1 MNVLSV
7 IKEKYNT
14 LSKTQKRIADYMTS
28 NPENACFLSVR
39 DLAKQLSTTEVTIFK
54 FVKNIGYNSYNDFKK
69 DLQAQIQN
77 WISPNERIK
86 QAVHNYDKEDSLFSQ
101 VIKSEIDSLKTTY
114 DSNSRSV
121 VNDAIG
127 LLSSA
132 QKIYVI
138 GNEISESV
146 AKFCVSRLYQLGK
159 NVEFIDVNVW
169 QSVISCLTNLDD
181 SSLFIIISFPI
192 YSVNTLAFAEYI
204 GKKNLKYISISDRHN
219 SDVALHASISLI
231 CCSDTA
237 IFYNTIT
244 SAVSLVNILC
254 SLLAVNLKQEMDER
268 QNKKEEIQNQL
279 NCYVSNYYKNKE

>member
-121 VNDAIG
+121 VND
-127 LLSSA
+127 
-132 QKIYVI
+132 VI
-138 GNEISESV
+138 
-146 AKFCVSRLYQLGK
+146 
-159 NVEFIDVNVW
+159 VW

-254 SLLAVNLKQEMDER
+254 SLLAVNLKQEMDEL